1 MAEEVDMTKR
11 NTHSGIRKRKSK
23 PRAPDV
29 LPVQRVNVDMRTF
42 WQRVKD
48 FFRGKP

>member
-11 NTHSGIRKRKSK
+11 KSGGTKKRKAQVVVK
-23 PRAPDV
+23 PAAETRFILDADG
-29 LPVQRVNVDMRTF
+29 RTF
-42 WQRVKD
+42 WQRVAD